1 MVAEA
6 TCPFATSRFEGSHSG
21 FWLVSDFS
29 HMLIQYQNSIDD
41 FRELTDAITVA
52 RRPVNGPIQ
61 IAVLMAVFGAY
72 YAVTRYLWF
81 KAGDTDG
88 NLAWVNMWIA
98 FVAFGFTWL
107 ALTLPASFR
116 SRKFPWLTI
125 RQAVSLG
132 SFVAM
137 IGALIF
143 EQWIRRRF
151 SAVGIAHHSL
161 SWQVFLPHSIWL
173 LLLGYV
179 STIAAIN
186 HKSHLTRQWTKHPEL
201 HRHKTADIS
210 AAGIVVSD
218 LVSRLEYQWPG
229 FVKWEETRH
238 LILLFI
244 SETNALMIPKEAFG
258 SAEELNAMRHLANL
272 IPRETSRGFTVEMN
286 APKPVAA

>member
-1 MVAEA
+1 
-6 TCPFATSRFEGSHSG
+6 
-21 FWLVSDFS
+21 
-29 HMLIQYQNSIDD
+29 MLIKYQNSIDD
-41 FRELTDAITVA
+41 FRELTDAIAVA

-61 IAVLMAVFGAY
+61 IAVLMAVFGVY
-72 YAVTRYLWF
+72 YGVTRFLWF

-88 NLAWVNMWIA
+88 NMAWVNMWIA

-116 SRKFPWLTI
+116 SRRFPWVTA

-132 SFVAM
+132 SFIVL

-143 EQWIRRRF
+143 EQWIRRRLPKIG
-151 SAVGIAHHSL
+151 VAHHSL

-179 STIAAIN
+179 STIAAMN
-186 HKSHLTRQWTKHPEL
+186 HKSRLARQWEKLPEL

-210 AAGIVVSD
+210 AAGIVQSD
-218 LVSRLEYQWPG
+218 LVSKLEYQWPA

-238 LILLFI
+238 LFLLFT
-244 SETNALMIPKEAFG
+244 SETSAVMLPKSAFA
-258 SAEELNAMRHLANL
+258 STEELNAMRHLANL
-272 IPRETSRGFTVEMN
+272 IPRETSRGFAVQMN
-286 APKPVAA
+286 SPQPVAA